1 MAAPHTLPRAA
12 SLPNLGG
19 LLPTPQTD
27 SYRTEGLPGQET
39 ASHLRFTDLFEER
52 ERERKKFCLKR
63 QKTSSPAKRLRGRLP
78 CVVG

>member
-52 ERERKKFCLKR
+52 KGEKKI
-63 QKTSSPAKRLRGRLP
+63 LP
-78 CVVG
+78 

>member
-1 MAAPHTLPRAA
+1 MAAPPSCRELPASPTWGIAA
-12 SLPNLGG
+12 HP
-19 LLPTPQTD
+19 PKTD
-27 SYRTEGLPGQET
+27 SSRTEGLPGQET

-63 QKTSSPAKRLRGRLP
+63 QKTNSPAKRLRGRLP